1 VKKPGQETRTSTT
14 QPTIQSQATPQTTQQ
29 ASDAQRKLTEAQ
41 EKLVQ
46 LYLQWRESLSY
57 YDIGDLYRMQ
67 FDLQTAIVEEE
78 TSDLQDQIDEL
89 RVALNESRD
98 RLKMPLLKDPIEEE
112 EGVEGE
118 GQ

>member
-1 VKKPGQETRTSTT
+1 
-14 QPTIQSQATPQTTQQ
+14 
-29 ASDAQRKLTEAQ
+29 
-41 EKLVQ
+41 
-46 LYLQWRESLSY
+46 
-57 YDIGDLYRMQ
+57 MQ